1 MDVNG
6 LPADLEQFV
15 QQELARG
22 KYQSRDEIIVE
33 ALTLFQEYERRR
45 QQLQADIQLGLDQL
59 DRGEYTEYDEQGLD
73 ELCERIKTEGRKK
86 LASKPAS

>member
-73 ELCERIKTEGRKK
+73 ELFERIKTEGRKK